1 MKRELVLRWTFYFAG
16 LLILSFGV
24 SLTIK
29 GKALGISPWDAFHYG
44 LFQHFGLSVGQWSI
58 VVGAAIVALT
68 CLFTKTLP
76 KLGAILNMVLLGM
89 FIDFFSFL
97 LPEPGAFITSAI
109 FFSLGLFM
117 IGCGVGIYVSAGL
130 GAGPRD
136 SLMMLISEKTGWN
149 VQWVRNG
156 IELTI
161 LGAAWAM
168 GGPIGIGTIITA
180 ILTGLILRFSLP
192 QSAKLLTY
200 AISGRAPS
208 VH

>member
-1 MKRELVLRWTFYFAG
+1 MKREFLMRWTFYFAG

-58 VVGAAIVALT
+58 VVGAVIVALT
-68 CLFTKTLP
+68 CLFTRTLP
-76 KLGAILNMVLLGM
+76 KIGAILNMVLMGM

-97 LPEPGAFITSAI
+97 LPETHA
-109 FFSLGLFM
+109 FSLAAVCFSIGLPL
-117 IGCGVGIYVSAGL
+117 IGHGVGIYVSAGL

-161 LGAAWAM
+161 LAADLDDGRTDRRRNHYYGCFDGAD
-168 GGPIGIGTIITA
+168 
-180 ILTGLILRFSLP
+180 
-192 QSAKLLTY
+192 SAFFFAAVL
-200 AISGRAPS
+200 
-208 VH
+208 